1 MRELLLQGNI
11 ELPGYQKFVARVG
24 LEATQKIEALFNAM
38 WFNYL
43 KDKGSVNL
51 TYWADRF
58 KDEDL
63 LHTALMSLS
72 KAGWITSHAIPARNW
87 AEAWLNEDKLLDYLA
102 VDELTNVR
110 AHHKLKRY
118 MLNTTES
125 KISTKVRLNGKLAK
139 TGLVRNGFTRAGNTK
154 IKYDTNLMFY
164 YRDSIQHN
172 LTKSMD
178 KIAAMYPEFKSDAA
192 TYDSISKD
200 VLAYLIDADI
210 EFTSGPRES
219 DSRGRDIHG
228 MTGKIANPIS
238 CKDFRA
244 LMVIPE

>member
-1 MRELLLQGNI
+1 MRELLLKGIIQ
-11 ELPGYQKFVARVG
+11 LPGHSKFVARVG

-51 TYWADRF
+51 TYWSDRF
-58 KDEDL
+58 EDEDL
-63 LHTALMSLS
+63 LHLALMSLS
-72 KAGWITSHAIPARNW
+72 KAGWVVSNAIPARNW
-87 AEAWLNEDKLLDYLA
+87 AEAWVNENKLLDYLSI
-102 VDELTNVR
+102 DELTNVR
-110 AHHKLKRY
+110 AHHKLKGY
-118 MLNTTES
+118 MLDTTES
-125 KISTKVRLNGKLAK
+125 KIATRVRLNGRLVK
-139 TGLVRNGFTRAGNTK
+139 TGLTREGFTRAGNTR
-154 IKYDTNLMFY
+154 IKYDTDLMFY
-164 YRDSIQHN
+164 YRDSIQQN

-178 KIAAMYPEFKSDAA
+178 KVAAMYPEFKSDAA
-192 TYDSISKD
+192 TYDQISRD

-244 LMVIPE
+244 LMVICD